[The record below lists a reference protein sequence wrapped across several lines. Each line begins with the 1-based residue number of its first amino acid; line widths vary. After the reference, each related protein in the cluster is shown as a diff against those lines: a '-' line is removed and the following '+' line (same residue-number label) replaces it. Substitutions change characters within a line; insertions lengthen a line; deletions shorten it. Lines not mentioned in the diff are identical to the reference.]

1 MQAVLTPSGPTAAL
15 DTAHAALV
23 LRGLTKRFG
32 KGAHALTA
40 VDHISLAVPYG
51 QVFGLLGP
59 NGAGKTTTIKMMTGL
74 VIPTKGTAL
83 VGGYDIGRQ
92 RGDAVWQIGAVLEGS
107 RNVYWSL
114 SAWQNLHYFGRLKGL
129 HGAQIRPR
137 AEQLLR
143 ELGLWERR
151 HQAVGGF
158 SRGMQ
163 QKVAIAAA
171 LISDPPI
178 VLLDEP
184 TIGLDVEA
192 ARTVRQWIVRLAREE
207 GKTVVLTTHQLAMA
221 EELCD
226 RVAVMRADRIVADL
240 PARELLDRYVEDRFA
255 VQVAASD
262 ATPLEPLLS
271 AEASLTHVDGNVS
284 IELSSPDQQQL
295 HTLLTGL
302 HERKVP
308 LVSVTRVKP
317 SLEEVFVKLVR
328 GESRCRLLACCRG
341 PISGPPRAFVSS
353 VTRHCCTRW

>member
-1 MQAVLTPSGPTAAL
+1 MQAVLTPTAPTAAL
-15 DTAHAALV
+15 DPPVAALE
-23 LRGLTKRFG
+23 LRGLTKRYG
-32 KGAHALTA
+32 KGAEAVTA
-40 VDHISLAVPYG
+40 VDQISLTVPYG

-59 NGAGKTTTIKMMTGL
+59 NGAGKTTTIKMTTGL
-74 VIPTKGTAL
+74 VTPTEGTAL
-83 VGGYDIGRQ
+83 VGGYDVSRH
-92 RGDAVWQIGAVLEGS
+92 RGDAVRQIGAVLEGS

-114 SAWQNLHYFGRLKGL
+114 SAWQNLLYFGRLKGL
-129 HGAQIRPR
+129 RGAQIRPR
-137 AEQLLR
+137 AEQLLS

-192 ARTVRQWIVRLAREE
+192 ARTVRQWVVRLARDE

-226 RVAVMRADRIVADL
+226 RVAVMRDGRVIADL
-240 PARELLDRYVEDRFA
+240 PTRELLDRYVENRYR
-255 VQVAASD
+255 VQVGASE
-262 ATPLEPLLS
+262 ATPLDQLLP
-271 AEASLTHVDGNVS
+271 AGASLAHVDGNTT
-284 IELSSPDQQQL
+284 IELSSADQQPL
-295 HTLLTGL
+295 HTLLIGL

-308 LVSVTRVKP
+308 LVSVTRVQP

-328 GESRCRLLACCRG
+328 GD
-341 PISGPPRAFVSS
+341 
-353 VTRHCCTRW
+353 

>member
-1 MQAVLTPSGPTAAL
+1 MQAVLTPTAPTAAL
-15 DTAHAALV
+15 DPPAAALE
-23 LRGLTKRFG
+23 LRGLTKRYG
-32 KGAHALTA
+32 KGAEAVTA
-40 VDHISLAVPYG
+40 VDQISLTVPYG

-59 NGAGKTTTIKMMTGL
+59 NGAGKTTTIKMTTGL
-74 VIPTKGTAL
+74 VTPTEGTAL
-83 VGGYDIGRQ
+83 VGGYDVGRH
-92 RGDAVWQIGAVLEGS
+92 RGDAVRQIGAVLEGS

-114 SAWQNLHYFGRLKGL
+114 SAWQNLLYFGRLKGL
-129 HGAQIRPR
+129 RGAQIRPR
-137 AEQLLR
+137 AEQLLS

-192 ARTVRQWIVRLAREE
+192 ARTVRQWVVRLARDE

-226 RVAVMRADRIVADL
+226 RVAVMRDGRVVADL
-240 PARELLDRYVEDRFA
+240 PTRELLDRYVEDRYA
-255 VQVAASD
+255 VQVAASE
-262 ATPLEPLLS
+262 ATPLDQLLPVG
-271 AEASLTHVDGNVS
+271 ASVARVDGNTT
-284 IELSSPDQQQL
+284 IELSSADQQPL

-302 HERKVP
+302 HERNVP
-308 LVSVTRVKP
+308 LISVTRVQP
-317 SLEEVFVKLVR
+317 SLDEVFVKLVR
-328 GESRCRLLACCRG
+328 GD
-341 PISGPPRAFVSS
+341 
-353 VTRHCCTRW
+353 